1 MVIHASLLFIQS
13 AVVLTLVN
21 PHPIKKVNNTILLIV
36 PIVDMVIQ
44 LLICHICLTVGTSSQ
59 IRNFDCIMVEDGQGG
74 YSLSLKLR
82 SSVPEQ
88 IGVPLAT
95 SNNYE
100 SLSEDLES
108 QDSVRNSF
116 TQQDS
121 LWLNRGRGMTLENR
135 KGCDEIMHQFLQ
147 YSFDDSIISEIN
159 PKSHY
164 SLNLIDV

>member
-1 MVIHASLLFIQS
+1 
-13 AVVLTLVN
+13 
-21 PHPIKKVNNTILLIV
+21 
-36 PIVDMVIQ
+36 
-44 LLICHICLTVGTSSQ
+44 
-59 IRNFDCIMVEDGQGG
+59 MVEDGQGG

-116 TQQDS
+116 TQ
-121 LWLNRGRGMTLENR
+121 
-135 KGCDEIMHQFLQ
+135 
-147 YSFDDSIISEIN
+147 
-159 PKSHY
+159 
-164 SLNLIDV
+164 